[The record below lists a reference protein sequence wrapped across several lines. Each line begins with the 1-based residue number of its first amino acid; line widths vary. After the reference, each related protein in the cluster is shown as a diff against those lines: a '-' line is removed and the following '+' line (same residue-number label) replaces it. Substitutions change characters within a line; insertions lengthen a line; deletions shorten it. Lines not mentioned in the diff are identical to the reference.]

1 MGRGSPVSGRAI
13 TPIQT
18 GQSAAASHMIRP
30 RFAISF
36 GRLAFPMQIGTG
48 SPSASA
54 INGRPICALMP
65 LMFISSMAAHQS
77 TRLRKRV
84 MCLSVAIRTTSTSC
98 RYLRRFV
105 FDAGFFSQISGFFS
119 QISWVLPPFG
129 TADGLA
135 ASDSGSSARGSQS
148 STVVPSPTLLWTR
161 TSPPD

>member
-36 GRLAFPMQIGTG
+36 GRLAFPMEIGTG

-65 LMFISSMAAHQS
+65 LVHIFDGGAPINETSQTGDVLIRRYSDHIDIVSLSA
-77 TRLRKRV
+77 TLR
-84 MCLSVAIRTTSTSC
+84 
-98 RYLRRFV
+98 F
-105 FDAGFFSQISGFFS
+105 
-119 QISWVLPPFG
+119 
-129 TADGLA
+129 
-135 ASDSGSSARGSQS
+135 
-148 STVVPSPTLLWTR
+148 
-161 TSPPD
+161 